1 MSVEDSA
8 IAKSVGEQ
16 QEHDRTPADMAL
28 LQVIQ
33 KGKKISKHDVGYQG
47 LERKPVSGEQNVN
60 LI

>member
-8 IAKSVGEQ
+8 IVKSVGEQ

-33 KGKKISKHDVGYQG
+33 KGKKDLKT
-47 LERKPVSGEQNVN
+47 
-60 LI
+60 